1 MDISHLGKTP
11 VPGPAPA
18 GEDARYDTDYADLLT
33 EIGKLSS
40 VTQTE
45 PVVWPRVVELAA
57 RILATRSK
65 DLQAATYLA
74 VGQTH
79 LEGLAGLAAGL
90 QVLRDLLET
99 YWADA
104 FPPLKRL
111 RGRVNA
117 LNWWRDE
124 TTGWLQGNPPAAPL
138 PPALHQ
144 SLTEGISALD
154 QTMAALLPDCGSLRE
169 LIGKLQGLP
178 VEPPPAVPP
187 PAPPPDQPHATAPPA
202 PVPTGTAPGATSPSG
217 PTAPRGETLETARA
231 ALAAAALNFAQLSRA
246 EALADPWTWKANR
259 LGAWLR
265 VAKVPPSQGGQTLIP
280 APDEAIKSALLAQLN
295 AGRFMEAATMIEEQ
309 FTGAIFWFDLH
320 RLLDTALEGLGADYT
335 AARAAIRAELSSLL
349 VRLPGVDRL
358 AFADGTPFA
367 DPQTQ
372 SWIGDL
378 QSAHG
383 TQGAA
388 DPVATAIGR
397 AQERFAA
404 ADQGGA
410 LDDLTAA
417 IHAAADGASR
427 LRLRH
432 AQMGLLGRAQ
442 RFDLAAAL
450 AEHLLAEIASRGL
463 TTWQPDLALELLLGC
478 HHALAGRGADEDL
491 AKARRLAVD
500 IGLMQPSAAM
510 NLPP

>member
-1 MDISHLGKTP
+1 MDISQLGKTP
-11 VPGPAPA
+11 VPGPTPA
-18 GEDARYDTDYADLLT
+18 GEDARYDTDYTDLLT

-45 PVVWPRVVELAA
+45 PVNWPRVVELAA

-65 DLQAATYLA
+65 DLQAAAYLA

-79 LEGLAGLAAGL
+79 LEGLAGLAVGL

-124 TTGWLQGNPPAAPL
+124 TMRWLQGNSPAAPL

-144 SLTEGISALD
+144 SLTEGIHALD
-154 QTMAALLPDCGSLRE
+154 QTMAQRLPDCGPPRE
-169 LIGKLQGLP
+169 LIGTLERLP
-178 VEPPPAVPP
+178 VEPPPA
-187 PAPPPDQPHATAPPA
+187 APPPDQPHETAPSAPLATATAPSATIQSGPA
-202 PVPTGTAPGATSPSG
+202 APGSQ
-217 PTAPRGETLETARA
+217 TLATARA
-231 ALAAAALNFAQLSRA
+231 ALVAAALDFAQWSRG

-259 LGAWLR
+259 LGAWLT

-280 APDEAIKSALLAQLN
+280 APDEAIKSALLAQLS
-295 AGRFMEAATMIEEQ
+295 AGRFMEAAKRIEEQ
-309 FTGAIFWFDLH
+309 FTGAIFWFDLQ
-320 RLLDTALEGLGADYT
+320 RLLDTALAGLGADYT
-335 AARAAIRAELSSLL
+335 AARAAIRAELSGLL
-349 VRLPGVDRL
+349 ARLPGVERL

-372 SWIGDL
+372 AWIGEL
-378 QSAHG
+378 QAAPG
-383 TQGAA
+383 TQGTA

-417 IHAAADGASR
+417 IHVAADGASR

-442 RFDLAAAL
+442 RFDLAAAV
-450 AEHLLAEIASRGL
+450 ADHLLAEIASREL

-478 HHALAGRGADEDL
+478 HHALTGRGAEEDL
-491 AKARRLAVD
+491 AKARRLALD